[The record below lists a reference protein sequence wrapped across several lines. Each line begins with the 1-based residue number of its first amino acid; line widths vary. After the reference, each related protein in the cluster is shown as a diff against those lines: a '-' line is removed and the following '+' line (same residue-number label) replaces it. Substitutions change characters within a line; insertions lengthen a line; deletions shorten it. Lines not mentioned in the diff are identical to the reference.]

1 MQIVINI
8 KESSTQEKIL
18 WMLEHFKD
26 EGVEIQKI
34 AQFHETLNTE
44 QYTEDYIK
52 ANWKEFIME
61 VGSNDGYYKSKQ
73 YKLDRGAY
81 LEKKYQ

>member
-18 WMLEHFKD
+18 WMLEHFKN

-34 AQFHETLNTE
+34 AHSDEISNTE
-44 QYTEDYIK
+44 KYTEHYIESH
-52 ANWKEFIME
+52 WKEIIMS
-61 VGSNDGYYKSKQ
+61 VGSDDSYYKSEQ
-73 YKLDRGAY
+73 YKLDRGTDLA
-81 LEKKYQ
+81 KKYQ